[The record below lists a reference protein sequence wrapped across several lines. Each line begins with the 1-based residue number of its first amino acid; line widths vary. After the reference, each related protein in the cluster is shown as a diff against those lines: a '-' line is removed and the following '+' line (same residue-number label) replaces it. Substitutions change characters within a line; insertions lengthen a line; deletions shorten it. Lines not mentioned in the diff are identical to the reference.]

1 MFTGLVEEI
10 GSIAAI
16 APADGGLRVAIRA
29 SVVRDGLAIGDSVA
43 INGACLTA
51 VELHPDGFVIDAV
64 AETLRR
70 TTLGDAQPG
79 DRVNLE
85 RALAFGA
92 RVGGHLVQG
101 HIDGTGTVVAATP
114 DGAGRILRIDADP
127 ALMRYVVEKGSIA
140 VDGVSLTVAARDGT
154 GLTIA
159 LIPHTIGATTLGAD
173 RVGSRVNLE
182 VDLVAKYIEALVAPY
197 QVPREAQ

>member
-1 MFTGLVEEI
+1 MFTGLVEEV
-10 GSIAAI
+10 GTIAAI
-16 APADGGLRVAIRA
+16 SPMGQGARVAIRA
-29 SVVRDGLAIGDSVA
+29 RVVCQGIAIGDSIAV
-43 INGACLTA
+43 NGACLTA

-85 RALAFGA
+85 RALALGE
-92 RVGGHLVQG
+92 RLGGHLVQG
-101 HIDGTGTVVAATP
+101 HIDGTGTVVSATP
-114 DGAGRILRIDADP
+114 DGEGVGLRVDAP
-127 ALMRYVVEKGSIA
+127 RALMRYIVEKGSIA
-140 VDGVSLTVAARDGT
+140 VDGVSLTVAARDAT
-154 GLTIA
+154 GLTVA
-159 LIPHTIGATTLGAD
+159 LIPHTIAVTTLGPE
-173 RVGSRVNLE
+173 RVGGRVNLE

>member
-10 GSIAAI
+10 GTIAAI
-16 APADGGLRVAIRA
+16 APTDGGVRVAIRA
-29 SVVRDGLAIGDSVA
+29 RVVRDGLAIGDSVA
-43 INGACLTA
+43 VSGACLTA

-79 DRVNLE
+79 DQVNLE
-85 RALAFGA
+85 RALTLGA
-92 RVGGHLVQG
+92 RIGGHLVQG
-101 HIDGTGTVVAATP
+101 HIDATGTVAAAMP
-114 DGAGRILRIDADP
+114 DEEGWVLRVDAAP
-127 ALMRYVVEKGSIA
+127 AVLRYVVEKGSIA
-140 VDGVSLTVAARDGT
+140 IDGVSLTVVARDAT

-159 LIPHTIGATTLGAD
+159 LIPHTIVATTLGPE

-182 VDLVAKYIEALVAPY
+182 VDLVAKYVEALVAPY

>member
-10 GSIAAI
+10 GTIAAL
-16 APADGGLRVAIRA
+16 APADGGLRVAIGARVA
-29 SVVRDGLAIGDSVA
+29 RQGLAVGDSVA
-43 INGACLTA
+43 VNGACLTA

-70 TTLGDAQPG
+70 TTLGEAQPG

-85 RALAFGA
+85 RAMALGA
-92 RVGGHLVQG
+92 RLGGHLVQG
-101 HIDGTGTVVAATP
+101 HIDGTGSVVDATP
-114 DGAGRILRIDADP
+114 DGEGWVLRIDTDP
-127 ALMRYVVEKGSIA
+127 GLMRYVVEKGSIA
-140 VDGVSLTVAARDGT
+140 VDGVSLTVASRDAT

-159 LIPHTIGATTLGAD
+159 LIPHTVAVTTLGAE

>member
-10 GSIAAI
+10 GTIAAL

-29 SVVRDGLAIGDSVA
+29 RVVRDGLAIGDSVA
-43 INGACLTA
+43 VNGACLTA
-51 VELHPDGFVIDAV
+51 VELHPDGFVVDAV

-70 TTLGDAQPG
+70 TTLGEAQPG

-85 RALAFGA
+85 RALTLGA

-101 HIDGTGTVVAATP
+101 HIDATGTVAGAAP
-114 DGAGRILRIDADP
+114 EGDGWILRIDADP

-140 VDGVSLTVAARDGT
+140 VDGVSLTVASRDRA
-154 GLTIA
+154 GLSIA
-159 LIPHTIGATTLGAD
+159 LIPHTTVATTLGPE
-173 RVGSRVNLE
+173 RVGGRVNLE
-182 VDLVAKYIEALVAPY
+182 VDLVAKYVEALVAPY

>member
-10 GSIAAI
+10 GTIVAL

-29 SVVRDGLAIGDSVA
+29 HVVTDGLAVGDSVA
-43 INGACLTA
+43 VDGACLTA
-51 VELHPDGFVIDAV
+51 VELHPNGFVIDAV

-70 TTLGDAQPG
+70 TTIGQAQPG

-85 RALAFGA
+85 RALALGA
-92 RVGGHLVQG
+92 RLGGHLVQG
-101 HIDGTGTVVAATP
+101 HVDGTGAVTEARPEGEGWV
-114 DGAGRILRIDADP
+114 LRIEAEP
-127 ALMRYVVEKGSIA
+127 ALMRYVVAKGSIA
-140 VDGVSLTVAARDGT
+140 VDGVSLTVASRDAA

-159 LIPHTIGATTLGAD
+159 LIPHTVAATTLGPE

-182 VDLVAKYIEALVAPY
+182 VDLVAKYIAALVAPY

>member
-10 GSIAAI
+10 GTIVALV
-16 APADGGLRVAIRA
+16 PADGGLRVAIRA
-29 SVVRDGLAIGDSVA
+29 QVVTDGLAIGDSVA
-43 INGACLTA
+43 VDGACLTA

-70 TTLGDAQPG
+70 TTIGQAQPG

-85 RALAFGA
+85 RALALGA
-92 RVGGHLVQG
+92 RLGGHLVQG
-101 HIDGTGTVVAATP
+101 HIDGTGAITEARPEGEGWV
-114 DGAGRILRIDADP
+114 LRIEAEP
-127 ALMRYVVEKGSIA
+127 GLMRYVVEKGSIA
-140 VDGVSLTVAARDGT
+140 VDGVSLTVASRDAT

-159 LIPHTIGATTLGAD
+159 LIPHTIVATTLGPE

-182 VDLVAKYIEALVAPY
+182 VDLVAKYVEALVAPY

>member
-10 GSIAAI
+10 GTIAAI
-16 APADGGLRVAIRA
+16 APTDGGLRLAVRA
-29 SVVRDGLAIGDSVA
+29 DVVRDGLAIGDSVA
-43 INGACLTA
+43 VNGACLTA
-51 VELHPDGFVIDAV
+51 VELHPDGFVVDAV

-70 TTLGDAQPG
+70 TTLGDAQTG

-85 RALAFGA
+85 RALVVGA
-92 RVGGHLVQG
+92 RLGGHLVQG
-101 HIDGTGTVVAATP
+101 HIDATGAVVDAAAE
-114 DGAGRILRIDADP
+114 GEGWILRIDAEP
-127 ALMRYVVEKGSIA
+127 AVVRYVVDKGSIA
-140 VDGVSLTVAARDGT
+140 VDGVSLTVVGRDGT

-159 LIPHTIGATTLGAD
+159 LIPHTIAATTLGPE

-197 QVPREAQ
+197 QVSREAQ

>member
-29 SVVRDGLAIGDSVA
+29 SVVRDGLAIGDSIA

-70 TTLGDAQPG
+70 TTLADAQPG

-101 HIDGTGTVVAATP
+101 HIDGTGTVVGATP
-114 DGAGRILRIDADP
+114 EGDGWILRIDADP
-127 ALMRYVVEKGSIA
+127 ALMRYVVEKGSIS

-159 LIPHTIGATTLGAD
+159 LIPHTIAATTLGAE
-173 RVGSRVNLE
+173 RLGSRVNLE
-182 VDLVAKYIEALVAPY
+182 VDLVAKYVEALVAPY
-197 QVPREAQ
+197 QVPREVQ

>member
-10 GSIAAI
+10 GTIVAI
-16 APADGGLRVAIRA
+16 SPIDGGARVAIRA
-29 SVVRDGLAIGDSVA
+29 RVVREGLAIGDSVA
-43 INGACLTA
+43 VNGACLTA
-51 VELHPDGFVIDAV
+51 VELHPHGFVIDAV

-85 RALAFGA
+85 RAMALGA
-92 RVGGHLVQG
+92 RLGGHMVQG
-101 HIDGTGTVVAATP
+101 HIDGTGTVVAAIP
-114 DGAGRILRIDADP
+114 DGAGLVFGIDAP
-127 ALMRYVVEKGSIA
+127 ESLLRYIVEKGSIA
-140 VDGVSLTVAARDGT
+140 VDGVSLTVAARDARGF
-154 GLTIA
+154 TIA
-159 LIPHTIGATTLGAD
+159 LIPHTIAVTTLGAD
-173 RVGSRVNLE
+173 RMGGHVNLE